1 MVGHMAD
8 TTPNYLNQRRSNADL
23 FIESTSLLDV
33 LEPMYGPECMILGK
47 THNLKSV
54 ETTDLTLFRRCFV
67 AIVLTFMCF
76 LQKRRLG

>member
-33 LEPMYGPECMILGK
+33 LEPMYGPECIILGK
-47 THNLKSV
+47 THKSV
-54 ETTDLTLFRRCFV
+54 EITDLTLFRHCFV
-67 AIVLTFMCF
+67 AIVLTFTYF
-76 LQKRRLG
+76 LQKRHLG